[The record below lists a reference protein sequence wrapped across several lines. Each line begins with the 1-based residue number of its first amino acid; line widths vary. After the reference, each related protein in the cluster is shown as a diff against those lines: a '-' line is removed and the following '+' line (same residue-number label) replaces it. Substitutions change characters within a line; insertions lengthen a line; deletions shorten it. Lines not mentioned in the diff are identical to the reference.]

1 MKKSVISCRA
11 VALTGFKGSGKS
23 RIGKMLAKKLE
34 MDYLDIDSII
44 VKAHSRGSGE
54 RQTVRAIYR
63 KYGADYFQKLEL
75 KAIRQAAKKS
85 SVVLS
90 LGGGTPLNGGFRK
103 SIFKK
108 GTRFVHLSVKPA
120 ELYKRILKK
129 GLPPFFDKKSP
140 RKSFTDL
147 LAKRRPVYEKL
158 ADFTVDNTNR
168 KPAECVAEIMEK
180 LGV

>member
-1 MKKSVISCRA
+1 
-11 VALTGFKGSGKS
+11 
-23 RIGKMLAKKLE
+23 MLAKKLE

-44 VKAHSRGSGE
+44 EEAHSRGSDG
-54 RQTVRAIYR
+54 RQSVRAIY
-63 KYGADYFQKLEL
+63 KNCGADYFQKLEL
-75 KAIRQAAKKS
+75 KAIRQAAKKK

-103 SIFKK
+103 SIFKR
-108 GTRFVHLSVKPA
+108 TRFVYLDVKPSV
-120 ELYKRILKK
+120 LYERIKAK
-129 GLPPFFDKKSP
+129 GLPPFLEKNRPKKS
-140 RKSFTDL
+140 FGEL

-158 ADFTVDNTNR
+158 ADITVDNTNR